1 MDEIFTDFPF
11 YGYRKIYNQLKR
23 EGILIGKDRVLKYM
37 QILGLET
44 LYPKKKRG
52 LSGIR
57 YIHIY

>member
-52 LSGIR
+52 LRGIR